1 MGKFVKTTRFD
12 AVFTRKV
19 VGLLALVAL
28 AACVAC
34 FAVAQ
39 PAQAYADD
47 NVLIAVYEQTGD
59 EDPILVKEYTKAEF
73 ESLEDTVDAVSGLYY
88 KGSTW
93 YVATAASYVTLDGF
107 LEDADV
113 SWGSGDTVKWG
124 GDPAQNK
131 APNYLTYEEN
141 SQLVFYPF
149 GNGSSVVSGGERPAP
164 MVLSITNSTSAFT
177 SDYGSFVA
185 VESANV
191 LNANSSNEI
200 CTVMGSLSS
209 ELQAGTGDTVAGK
222 RIWKNTDEITI
233 IHAA

>member
-1 MGKFVKTTRFD
+1 MGKFAKTMRFD

-19 VGLLALVAL
+19 MGLLALVSL

-34 FAVAQ
+34 FATAQ

-47 NVLIAVYEQTGD
+47 NALIAVYEQTGD
-59 EDPILVKEYTKAEF
+59 EEPELIAEFTKAEF
-73 ESLEDTVDAVSGLYY
+73 ESLQSTGDAVSGLYI
-88 KGSTW
+88 KGGTW
-93 YVATAASYVTLDGF
+93 YVATAATYVKLDQF
-107 LEDADV
+107 LNVAGV
-113 SWGSGDTVKWG
+113 SWGAGDTVKWG

-141 SQLVFYPF
+141 SQLKFYPF
-149 GNGSSVVSGGERPAP
+149 GTSTGICTGVARFAP
-164 MVLSITNSTSAFT
+164 MVLSITNSTSALT
-177 SDYGSFVA
+177 DGSSA
-185 VESANV
+185 YSIEAANV
-191 LNANSSNEI
+191 LNANSSNEV